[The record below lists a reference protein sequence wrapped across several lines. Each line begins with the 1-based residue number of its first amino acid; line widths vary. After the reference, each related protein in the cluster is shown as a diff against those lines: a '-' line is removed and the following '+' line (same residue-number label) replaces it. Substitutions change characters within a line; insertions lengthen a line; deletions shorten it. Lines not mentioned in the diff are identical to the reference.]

1 MNTQDNSTYIDLA
14 KLIYTK
20 DLCPSLAAMLLC
32 VSLGAS
38 NHPLGIPVIVNE
50 YLNTVESV
58 EEKIQWIEYTRNAIM
73 KSTTICGIARGIN
86 SHNALFNS
94 LPKEHQELLS
104 KTPTL
109 NAEADEWLARSL
121 ELLGVVYGD
130 SFDRV
135 VGNVKATGSDLFIW
149 TAFVYGNVFYN
160 RSLVN
165 LIETE
170 LDVIATLIQMD
181 TLPQLH
187 DHLINAIRV
196 GATDAQVKATQ
207 LIGNSVKD
215 AF

>member
-94 LPKEHQELLS
+94 LPKEYQELLS

-135 VGNVKATGSDLFIW
+135 VGNVKAIGSDLFIW